1 MPDRHGILAHEVI
14 LMNKVGGGGLVLA
27 GILIIVLG
35 WLIQSPILEWLLDI
49 IGFVIIAGG
58 VIVVVVGL
66 VKMFSGDGSGQ
77 SEF

>member
-1 MPDRHGILAHEVI
+1 VPDRHGILAHEVI